1 MVCLGLRARV
11 CAGVP
16 PSPPSPAGVQ
26 WLPVLLFVLLG
37 GLPLLVALRPGGA
50 SPPCGAP
57 PWYSD
62 PNTSIHLSDSS
73 TTTTSNHAM
82 GALDSAH

>member
-1 MVCLGLRARV
+1 LGLHARV
-11 CAGVP
+11 CVP
-16 PSPPSPAGVQ
+16 VYPPPPPAGVR

-57 PWYSD
+57 PW
-62 PNTSIHLSDSS
+62 
-73 TTTTSNHAM
+73 
-82 GALDSAH
+82 